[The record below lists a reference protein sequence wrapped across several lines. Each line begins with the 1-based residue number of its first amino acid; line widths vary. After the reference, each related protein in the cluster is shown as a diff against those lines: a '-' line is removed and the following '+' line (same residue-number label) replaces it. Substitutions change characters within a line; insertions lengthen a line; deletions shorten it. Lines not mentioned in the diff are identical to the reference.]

1 MTSGQVPSH
10 DIGPLVQL
18 PGLTESHHVSPSRL
32 PHVYE
37 TGTGGGPCGI
47 ESTWQT
53 MDTSAACIPTELFL
67 SESLSMQT

>member
-18 PGLTESHHVSPSRL
+18 PGLKESHHVSPSL

-37 TGTGGGPCGI
+37 TGTGGGPGGI

-53 MDTSAACIPTELFL
+53 MDTSARCILTELFL
-67 SESLSMQT
+67 SERLSMQT